1 METPSREDIES
12 TCLSHQQGGMSRVRT
27 WITARRRAAPHAGKA
42 WGGETCILVKRAH
55 STSRPNDWLR

>member
-12 TCLSHQQGGMSRVRT
+12 TCLSHQQGGIAHESLPDV
-27 WITARRRAAPHAGKA
+27 AQPHMPGRY
-42 WGGETCILVKRAH
+42 GEVEICILVKRTH